1 MDKMKESC
9 EASQSNRESK
19 GTEEIMYTIPSK
31 LNAYD
36 NRANS
41 NKPFKTP
48 AISSFSLPNTVYKET
63 TTKQQENDLKI
74 L

>member
-1 MDKMKESC
+1 MDSVN
-9 EASQSNRESK
+9 EASHSNRESK
-19 GTEEIMYTIPSK
+19 GTEDTMYTIPSK
-31 LNAYD
+31 LNVYD
-36 NRANS
+36 NNRVNS

-48 AISSFSLPNTVYKET
+48 AVSSFSLPNTVYKET